1 MEALLAGPLGA
12 VIVGA
17 IVLVIS
23 LIILIITVQNLIVI
37 VPPNAAAVITGRR
50 RAISD
55 GSTVGYRSVIGGR
68 TLRVPI
74 VETVDY
80 LPLETVKLEVTVRNA
95 FSRGGIP
102 LNVDAVA
109 NVKIASEPESVF
121 NNAVERLLGKTE
133 VEIMALAQETLM
145 GNLRGVL
152 ATLTPEEV
160 NEDRLTFAQRLT
172 EEAMDDL
179 SQLGFQL
186 DVLKIQNVSDEVGY
200 LEAIG
205 RAQTAEILKQAK
217 VAEAERDAETRQRQ
231 ADARRQAEIAEA
243 QAEAEIEEIKAAAKM
258 RAEVAEAERESET
271 REKQAAARRQAEI
284 AEADATAAVKEQ
296 QAEAHR
302 RAEVAEAH
310 ADVQIAEARN
320 QLRVRQAEL
329 DREGETVEKV
339 ARVEAQRAEVE
350 AQRVLEERRVEM
362 TRERLRAEV
371 VEPAEAQEQAA
382 LAEARA
388 QAAPIL
394 ERGRA
399 NAEVL
404 QLLYEQLRAGG
415 DQAFAALVMEK
426 MPDLFAQAVDAVK
439 GIQIDRLTVA
449 DSSGEAMG
457 QAAAARVNAAMAVLE
472 NVSTSFGID
481 LEQVLR
487 RATGEN
493 GSTPGE
499 PGERALLSGSRSVPE
514 AGSTS
519 EAE

>member
-1 MEALLAGPLGA
+1 METLLSGPLGA
-12 VIVGA
+12 VIVAAIA
-17 IVLVIS
+17 IVIV
-23 LIILIITVQNLIVI
+23 LIVLIATIQRLIVI

-50 RAISD
+50 RAITD

-133 VEIMALAQETLM
+133 GEIMALAQETLM

-172 EEAMDDL
+172 EEAADDL

-217 VAEAERDAETRQRQ
+217 VAEAEREAETRQRE

-243 QAEAEIEEIKAAAKM
+243 QAEADIEEIKASAKM
-258 RAEVAEAERESET
+258 RAEVAEAEREAET
-271 REKQAAARRQAEI
+271 REKQAEARRLAEI
-284 AEADATAAVKEQ
+284 AEADATAAIREQ
-296 QAEAHR
+296 QAEAQK
-302 RAEVAEAH
+302 RAEVAQANANVE
-310 ADVQIAEARN
+310 IAEAENR
-320 QLRVRQAEL
+320 LRVRQADL
-329 DREGETVEKV
+329 DREGETAEKV
-339 ARVEAQRAEVE
+339 AMVEARRAEVE
-350 AQRVLEERRVEM
+350 AQRLLEEKRVEM

-371 VEPAEAQEQAA
+371 VEPAEAQELAA
-382 LAEARA
+382 HAEARA
-388 QAAPIL
+388 TAAPIL
-394 ERGRA
+394 ERGKA

-404 QLLYEQLRAGG
+404 HLLYDQLQRGG
-415 DQAFAALVMEK
+415 NHAFAALVMEK
-426 MPDLFAQAVDAVK
+426 MPELFGTAVDAVK
-439 GIQIDRLTVA
+439 DIRIDRLTVA
-449 DSSGEAMG
+449 DSAGDGMG
-457 QAAAARVNAAMAVLE
+457 QAASARVNAALAVLE
-472 NVSTSFGID
+472 NVTNSFGID
-481 LEQVLR
+481 LEAVLK
-487 RATGEN
+487 RAAGQADAEEAAD
-493 GSTPGE
+493 P
-499 PGERALLSGSRSVPE
+499 PQQLPSGPVPPE
-514 AGSTS
+514 
-519 EAE
+519 E